1 MKKRDTM
8 EIREEWLMEVLDTLE
23 MLEDKAE
30 TNGESKVMY
39 EMIRTL
45 KDNLEIGE
53 QGGRALFF
61 LIFGRRDDHRSAPNF
76 YYTTLRRYLSSTF

>member
-1 MKKRDTM
+1 MKMKKDTM
-8 EIREEWLMEVLDTLE
+8 TIREEWLVEVLDTLE

-39 EMIRTL
+39 AMIRAL

-53 QGGRALFF
+53 
-61 LIFGRRDDHRSAPNF
+61 
-76 YYTTLRRYLSSTF
+76 